1 MDQPQSAIVFC
12 KGKQA
17 GLLAKKAGGYEFS
30 YAAAYLFD
38 PDAVPIS
45 LAIPLRPERYES
57 RALFPFFDGLLP
69 EGWLLD
75 LTCAAAKIDKDDKF
89 RLLLQTGQDPVGAVS
104 VRPLE
109 DERHG

>member
-1 MDQPQSAIVFC
+1 MDQTQRAAVFC
-12 KGKQA
+12 KGKPA
-17 GLLAKKAGGYEFS
+17 GLLTKKAEGYEFS
-30 YAAAYLFD
+30 YDAAYLSA
-38 PDAVPIS
+38 PDATPIS
-45 LAIPLRPERYES
+45 MAMPLRAEKYES

-104 VRPLE
+104 VSPWE
-109 DERHG
+109 DKRHG

>member
-1 MDQPQSAIVFC
+1 MDQTQRAAVFC
-12 KGKQA
+12 KDKRA
-17 GLLAKKAGGYEFS
+17 GLLTKKAEGYEFS
-30 YAAAYLFD
+30 YDASYLSD
-38 PDAVPIS
+38 SLAVPIS
-45 LAIPLRPERYES
+45 LVMPLRAQIYES

>member
-1 MDQPQSAIVFC
+1 MAQTQRAVVFC
-12 KGKQA
+12 QGKQA
-17 GLLAKKAGGYEFS
+17 GLLTKKADGYEFS
-30 YAAAYLFD
+30 YDAEYLSD

-45 LAIPLRPERYES
+45 LVMPLRAQIYES

-69 EGWLLD
+69 EGWLLE

-89 RLLLQTGQDPVGAVS
+89 RLLLHTGQDPVGAVS
-104 VRPLE
+104 VRPSE

>member
-1 MDQPQSAIVFC
+1 MDKTQRAIVLC
-12 KGKQA
+12 KGKRA
-17 GLLAKKAGGYEFS
+17 GLLTKKAGGYEFS
-30 YAAAYLFD
+30 YDAAYLSD
-38 PDAVPIS
+38 ADAVPIS
-45 LAIPLRPERYES
+45 LAMPLRAQIYES

-75 LTCAAAKIDKDDKF
+75 LTCAAAKIDKGDKF

-104 VRPLE
+104 VRPAE